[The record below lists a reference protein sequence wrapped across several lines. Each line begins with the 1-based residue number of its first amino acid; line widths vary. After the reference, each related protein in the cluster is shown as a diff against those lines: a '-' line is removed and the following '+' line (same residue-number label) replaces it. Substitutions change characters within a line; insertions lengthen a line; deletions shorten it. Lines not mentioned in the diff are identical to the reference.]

1 MKRIIAI
8 AGFAILGGGLREGLS
23 LLITWPQHFWITC
36 LINIIG
42 AFVLSLITNLL
53 PARLPVSEDIVVGMS
68 VGLVGSFTTFSTF
81 TFETLQ
87 SFQSGHSVLALSY
100 VAISLGLGLLADV
113 AGNLLSNY
121 WLPKEEF

>member
-1 MKRIIAI
+1 MKKIIAI

-23 LLITWPQHFWITC
+23 LLTTWPQHFWITC

-53 PARLPVSEDIVVGMS
+53 PARLPISEDIVIGMS

-100 VAISLGLGLLADV
+100 VAVSLGLGLLAGL

>member
-53 PARLPVSEDIVVGMS
+53 PARLPVSEDIVIGMS

-87 SFQSGHSVLALSY
+87 SFKSGHSVLALSY
-100 VAISLGLGLLADV
+100 VAISLGLGLLAGV